1 MFFIMAESKLS
12 LMQEEDLFEIIY
24 NYPVNFD
31 YSCKRYKKRD
41 TVTYAWDK
49 ITNSLEFLLSSA

>member
-41 TVTYAWDK
+41 TVTYAWEE
-49 ITNSLEFLLSSA
+49 IANSLEFLLSSA